1 MSSSTTSS
9 VFEAKAADGL
19 QTLGLCV
26 AHAQLDSLAQQAAA
40 HAWSYTDFLGRLLDS
55 ELTARL
61 EKRVALNLQFAK
73 FPYLKRLAEFDFSA
87 QPSVDRRLIDELAT
101 GRYLGEG
108 RNILLLGPPGVGK
121 THLAIGLGVRVAEL
135 GHRVY
140 FTSAMDLARKLTRAV
155 DANRLHRELNALQQ
169 PKLLIIDEIGYLP
182 FDAVQASLLFQV
194 ICRRYQRN
202 QSLVLTSN
210 KAFSDWG
217 SVFADDPVMASAALD
232 RLLHRSTVIN
242 IRGDSYRL
250 KEKRQAGQLL
260 MRDWRS
266 GNGAEKHSPADP
278 RGSI

>member
-1 MSSSTTSS
+1 MSAVATSS
-9 VFEAKAADGL
+9 VFEAKAAAAL
-19 QTLGLCV
+19 QTLGLTV

-55 ELTARL
+55 ELAARL

-73 FPYLKRLAEFDFSA
+73 FPYLKRLAQFDFSA

-108 RNILLLGPPGVGK
+108 RNVLLLGPPGVGK
-121 THLAIGLGVRVAEL
+121 THLAIGLVVRVAEL

-140 FTSAMDLARKLTRAV
+140 FTTAMELARKLTRAV

-217 SVFADDPVMASAALD
+217 SVFAEDSIMASAALD

-242 IRGDSYRL
+242 VRGDSYRL
-250 KEKRQAGQLL
+250 REKKLAGQSFLGEPPFASTQ
-260 MRDWRS
+260 DQ
-266 GNGAEKHSPADP
+266 GSPAD
-278 RGSI
+278 RRS

>member
-1 MSSSTTSS
+1 MSAIATSS
-9 VFEAKAADGL
+9 VFEAKAAAAL
-19 QTLGLCV
+19 QTLGLTV

-40 HAWSYTDFLGRLLDS
+40 QAWSYTDFLGRLLDS
-55 ELTARL
+55 ELAARL

-73 FPYLKRLAEFDFSA
+73 FPYLKRLAQFDFSA

-101 GRYLGEG
+101 GRYLGDG
-108 RNILLLGPPGVGK
+108 RNVLLLGPPGVGK

-140 FTSAMDLARKLTRAV
+140 FTTAMELARKLTRAV

-217 SVFADDPVMASAALD
+217 SVFAEDPIMASAALD

-242 IRGDSYRL
+242 VRGDSYRL
-250 KEKRQAGQLL
+250 REKKLAGQSFLGEPPFASTQ
-260 MRDWRS
+260 DQ
-266 GNGAEKHSPADP
+266 GSPAD
-278 RGSI
+278 RRS

>member
-1 MSSSTTSS
+1 MSAVYETRAVSGLA
-9 VFEAKAADGL
+9 ELGL
-19 QTLGLCV
+19 QLAG
-26 AHAQLDSLAQQAAA
+26 AQLDSVAQQAAA
-40 HAWSYTDFLGRLLDS
+40 ERWSYTHFLGRLLDA
-55 ELTARL
+55 ELRARH

-73 FPYLKRLAEFDFSA
+73 FPYLKRLEDFDFTA
-87 QPSVDRRLIDELAT
+87 QPTVDRRLIDELAT
-101 GRYLGEG
+101 GRYLAQG
-108 RNILLLGPPGVGK
+108 RNLLLLGPPGVGK
-121 THLAIGLGVRVAEL
+121 THLAISFGVRVAEM

-140 FTSAMDLARKLTRAV
+140 FITAMDLARKLTRAV

-217 SVFADDPVMASAALD
+217 QVFADDPVMASAALD

-242 IRGDSYRL
+242 IRGESFRL
-250 KEKRQAGQLL
+250 REKKLAGQSL
-260 MRDWRS
+260 MSDLP
-266 GNGAEKHSPADP
+266 GAA
-278 RGSI
+278 